1 MSKKARVAILRLL
14 MDRIPN
20 FVPEATILARLR
32 SFSDVEV
39 RETLAELVKTGEVDF
54 RSDPRPETGL
64 STRFYRPKSFTGLPV
79 RDTIRIGNVD
89 LPRLLS
95 DSQASLFPEV
105 FNESLELVADYARDL
120 EKRFVEIVRRQQ
132 RRYWANVA
140 SLFGVFI
147 SVLSLVIVGL
157 PKITTDPQLPFW
169 DVVRLNLAQV
179 LPIVVVLAIFL
190 FRSGSRNRAFFN
202 LLDA

>member
-1 MSKKARVAILRLL
+1 MNKKARAAILRLL
-14 MDRIPN
+14 VDRIPN
-20 FVPEATILARLR
+20 FVPKAAIRARLAQ
-32 SFSDVEV
+32 FSDADVCQ
-39 RETLAELVKTGEVDF
+39 TLDELVKIGEVDF
-54 RSDPRPETGL
+54 RDDPRPETGL
-64 STRFYRPKSFTGLPV
+64 STRFYRLKSFTGLPV

-105 FNESLELVADYARDL
+105 FNESLEQVADYARDL
-120 EKRFVEIVRRQQ
+120 EKRFAELVRRQQ

-140 SLFGVFI
+140 ALFGVFI
-147 SVLSLVIVGL
+147 SVLSLVLVGL

-179 LPIVVVLAIFL
+179 LPIAVVLAIFL
-190 FRSGSRNRAFFN
+190 LIMRLVVR
-202 LLDA
+202 

>member
-14 MDRIPN
+14 VDRIPN

-39 RETLAELVKTGEVDF
+39 RETLDELVKTGEIDF
-54 RSDPRPETGL
+54 RDDPRPETGL

-95 DSQASLFPEV
+95 DSQAALFPEV
-105 FNESLELVADYARDL
+105 FNESLER
-120 EKRFVEIVRRQQ
+120 
-132 RRYWANVA
+132 
-140 SLFGVFI
+140 
-147 SVLSLVIVGL
+147 VLSESDSE
-157 PKITTDPQLPFW
+157 ITRRRDRVSW
-169 DVVRLNLAQV
+169 NRRG
-179 LPIVVVLAIFL
+179 IRRS
-190 FRSGSRNRAFFN
+190 FRILHRGGKGCIR
-202 LLDA
+202 